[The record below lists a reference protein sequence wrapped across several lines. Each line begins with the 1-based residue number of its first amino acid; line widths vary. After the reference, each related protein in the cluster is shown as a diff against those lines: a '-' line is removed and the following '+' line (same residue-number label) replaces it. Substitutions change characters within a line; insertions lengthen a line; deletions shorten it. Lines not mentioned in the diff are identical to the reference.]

1 VRNSLATARQYGAY
15 SADAVLRII
24 HGKRLKQKGKYP
36 AIPMLSDENIPGS
49 IRAWLKACAVEKQ
62 ELEEFDRML
71 SEMTNEEEEEEE

>member
-1 VRNSLATARQYGAY
+1 
-15 SADAVLRII
+15 
-24 HGKRLKQKGKYP
+24 LKQKGKYP